1 MARYR
6 IIAWQE
12 IPAAVEARDGEG
24 QVTRQ
29 LSDRFQTLIDSV
41 AMQLGLADAD
51 KYLEQWRDLG
61 EVERDGSARDV
72 AEAVA
77 AELEDRFTEFIAHAF
92 RRA

>member
-12 IPAAVEARDGEG
+12 IPAAVEAQDEAG
-24 QVTRQ
+24 QVTLQ

-41 AMQLGLADAD
+41 AMQLGLVDSDA
-51 KYLEQWRDLG
+51 YLAEWRQLAP
-61 EVERDGSARDV
+61 EERSGSARAV

-77 AELEDRFTEFIAHAF
+77 AELEERFTEFIGRAF
-92 RRA
+92 RRI

>member
-12 IPAAVEARDGEG
+12 IPASVEARDDGG
-24 QVTRQ
+24 QVTLQ
-29 LSDRFQTLIDSV
+29 LSERFQTLIDSV
-41 AMQLGLADAD
+41 AMQLGLADSDA
-51 KYLEQWRDLG
+51 YLEHWRDLG
-61 EVERDGSARDV
+61 EVERDGSAREV

-77 AELEDRFTEFIAHAF
+77 AELEERFTEFIAHAF